1 MRRTCLLFLGGLFLL
16 LSACAPNPSDGTE
29 DSQTQIVATTYPVYL
44 FACEVTRGVP
54 DCTVTL
60 MIDQP
65 IGCLHDYT
73 LTVKD
78 MKALE
83 RADIIVCNGAG
94 LEESMESALETVG
107 DTPQIDCA
115 QASLCWRGRTQDTI
129 TKGESSLPAMSMRRT
144 PTFGWT
150 LCGPAPCWRI
160 WPAACPSWTRNT
172 RLCMPPTRGW
182 QGNSSPR
189 PMT

>member
-29 DSQTQIVATTYPVYL
+29 DSRTQIVATTYPVYL

-73 LTVKD
+73 HRKRYEGPGTGRHHRVQRRRPGGVHGKRL
-78 MKALE
+78 
-83 RADIIVCNGAG
+83 
-94 LEESMESALETVG
+94 G
-107 DTPQIDCA
+107 DC
-115 QASLCWRGRTQDTI
+115 GRY
-129 TKGESSLPAMSMRRT
+129 
-144 PTFGWT
+144 
-150 LCGPAPCWRI
+150 APD
-160 WPAACPSWTRNT
+160 
-172 RLCMPPTRGW
+172 
-182 QGNSSPR
+182 
-189 PMT
+189 

>member
-83 RADIIVCNGAG
+83 RHHRVQRRRPGG
-94 LEESMESALETVG
+94 VHGKRLG
-107 DTPQIDCA
+107 DC
-115 QASLCWRGRTQDTI
+115 GRY
-129 TKGESSLPAMSMRRT
+129 
-144 PTFGWT
+144 
-150 LCGPAPCWRI
+150 APD
-160 WPAACPSWTRNT
+160 
-172 RLCMPPTRGW
+172 
-182 QGNSSPR
+182 
-189 PMT
+189 